1 MTHERESIYI
11 KRDPEKRPTIET
23 VGYTSKEI
31 DIRQQM
37 THKSECIYNKR
48 ESIYNKRE
56 CIYNKRSV
64 HTHAKE
70 RPAYETGMH

>member
-37 THKSECIYNKR
+37 THK
-48 ESIYNKRE
+48 RE